1 MMLNYLIHPFSALL
15 KCINVSKF
23 KRYCDK
29 VGEDFRLYGSC
40 IFNGSGAMVV
50 GDSVMIKSP
59 SHKKVEFH
67 ISEHASV
74 SIGSGTFINRG
85 THISC
90 SESIFIGR
98 NCLIGD
104 DCVLIDNDYHAVG
117 DGRAKSAPII
127 LEDGVWLAIKVIVLR
142 GVTIGE
148 GSIIGAG
155 SVVTRSIPPYTFAA
169 GAPAR
174 VIRKVDAQQLR

>member
-1 MMLNYLIHPFSALL
+1 MLI
-15 KCINVSKF
+15 
-23 KRYCDK
+23 
-29 VGEDFRLYGSC
+29 
-40 IFNGSGAMVV
+40 V

-59 SHKKVEFH
+59 KHKKVEFH
-67 ISEHASV
+67 IADHASI
-74 SIGSGTFINRG
+74 SIGEGVFINRG
-85 THISC
+85 THLSC
-90 SESIFIGR
+90 SEGISIGR

-117 DGRAKSAPII
+117 GGTAKSAPIVI
-127 LEDGVWLAIKVIVLR
+127 EDGVWLAIKVIVLR

-169 GAPAR
+169 GVPAR
-174 VIRKVDAQQLR
+174 VVRKVDVHPLK

>member
-1 MMLNYLIHPFSALL
+1 MLNYLISHFSELL
-15 KCINVSKF
+15 KNINARRF
-23 KRYCDK
+23 KRKCKK
-29 VGEDFRLYGSC
+29 VGSDLRLYGSC
-40 IFNGSGAMVV
+40 VFTGGGAIII
-50 GDSVMIKSP
+50 GNSVMIKSAK
-59 SHKKVEFH
+59 HKPVEFYVA
-67 ISEHASV
+67 ENASV
-74 SIGSGTFINRG
+74 SIGDGTFINRG
-85 THISC
+85 THLSC
-90 SESIFIGR
+90 SEAIKIGR

-104 DCVLIDNDYHAVG
+104 DCVLIDNDYHAIG
-117 DGRAKSAPII
+117 GGQAKSAPIV

-174 VIRKVDAQQLR
+174 VIRKIDVHKLGK